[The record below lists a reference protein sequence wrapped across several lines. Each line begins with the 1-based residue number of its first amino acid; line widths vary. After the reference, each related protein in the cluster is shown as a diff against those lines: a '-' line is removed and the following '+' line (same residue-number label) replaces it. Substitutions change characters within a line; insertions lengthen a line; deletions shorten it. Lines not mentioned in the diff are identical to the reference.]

1 MDLVGWTVA
10 HHWSR
15 SWTVGLERHEVV
27 GCYWVRRISTQGGVP
42 TSSTL
47 ALYKPTRN
55 GLRRSAK
62 GGAMSP
68 LVNTVELITPT
79 SSRVLRIVSSI
90 SITITGVGNNL
101 ATEAGTD
108 SL

>member
-1 MDLVGWTVA
+1 
-10 HHWSR
+10 
-15 SWTVGLERHEVV
+15 
-27 GCYWVRRISTQGGVP
+27 
-42 TSSTL
+42 
-47 ALYKPTRN
+47 
-55 GLRRSAK
+55 
-62 GGAMSP
+62 MSP